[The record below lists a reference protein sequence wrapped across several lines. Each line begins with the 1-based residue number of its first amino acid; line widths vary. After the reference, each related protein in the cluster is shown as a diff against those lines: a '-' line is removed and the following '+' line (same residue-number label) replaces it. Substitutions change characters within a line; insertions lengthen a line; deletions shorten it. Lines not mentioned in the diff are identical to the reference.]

1 MEAKAFTEGMRA
13 LCLWGGI
20 QSDLSHKAATPE
32 ERQLADDLLSLL
44 TPVIK
49 GYGSD
54 KGYEVC
60 TNMQQIF
67 GGHGYVEEWGM
78 SQYVRDARIAMI
90 YEGANGIQALDL
102 VGRKLPAQG
111 GRAIQAFF
119 AIVAQEAAAAKANP
133 ATAAIATALEAGL
146 GDLQAATMWLMANA
160 MTNPDNAGA
169 GSVAYMHL
177 TGVVA
182 IGLMWLRMAVAAQAA
197 LQAGNGD
204 ADFLN
209 AKLITARFY
218 ADRVMPDTLSL
229 RRKLEA
235 GAETVMALP
244 VAAF

>member
-1 MEAKAFTEGMRA
+1 
-13 LCLWGGI
+13 
-20 QSDLSHKAATPE
+20 
-32 ERQLADDLLSLL
+32 LL

-60 TNMQQIF
+60 TNMQQVF

-102 VGRKLPAQG
+102 VGRKLPAHG
-111 GRAIQAFF
+111 GRGVQAFF
-119 AIVAQEAAAAKANP
+119 SIVATEIAAAKDNP
-133 ATAAIATALEAGL
+133 ATADIATALETAL
-146 GDLQAATMWLMANA
+146 GDLQAGTMWLMANA
-160 MTNPDNAGA
+160 LKNPEHAGA
-169 GSVAYMHL
+169 GATAYMHMM
-177 TGVVA
+177 GVVA
-182 IGLMWLRMAVAAQAA
+182 IGLMWLRMAVAADKA
-197 LQAGNGD
+197 LAQGASD
-204 ADFLN
+204 QEFLN

-218 ADRVMPDTLSL
+218 AQRVMPDTMSL

-235 GAETVMALP
+235 GADTVMALS